1 MHISSL
7 APSCNPMRMDISS
20 IRRQNLLSLLKGR
33 SKRVCAEL
41 WGTSPSYVS
50 QMLSDKPTRNIGDDM
65 ARRVEAAELLPHGW
79 LDQLHDES
87 NRALLNN
94 VHTLPISRNSELDLL
109 GDISSWDGETP
120 VEDEEVEVPLF
131 KEVELA
137 AGSGSA
143 AVMEIPGR
151 CIRLSRATLRT
162 CGVAP
167 ANAVAAQVT
176 GRSMERVIFDGATI
190 GIDRGTTSIHDGEI
204 YAIDHDGMLRVK
216 YLYRLPGGGLR
227 LRSENDAEF
236 PDEHYTAEQVAASIR
251 IIGFVFWWSTIRPV
265 NRRGRSF

>member
-65 ARRVEAAELLPHGW
+65 ARRVEVAELLPHGW

-87 NRALLNN
+87 NRTLLNN

-120 VEDEEVEVPLF
+120 V
-131 KEVELA
+131 
-137 AGSGSA
+137 
-143 AVMEIPGR
+143 
-151 CIRLSRATLRT
+151 
-162 CGVAP
+162 
-167 ANAVAAQVT
+167 
-176 GRSMERVIFDGATI
+176 
-190 GIDRGTTSIHDGEI
+190 
-204 YAIDHDGMLRVK
+204 
-216 YLYRLPGGGLR
+216 
-227 LRSENDAEF
+227 
-236 PDEHYTAEQVAASIR
+236 
-251 IIGFVFWWSTIRPV
+251 
-265 NRRGRSF
+265 